1 MASDATHPLQV
12 VGIAKDARYEDVTGA
27 IAPYFYVPFLQHY
40 TGSSPESLELRTT
53 GDPTAMIPAV
63 ERTVGNM
70 APNLPIFEV
79 RTLHQ
84 ALYSLGGLLI
94 YQIAAAMAGVM
105 GTIGLILAIIGVYGV
120 LSYVVSQKTSEIGIR
135 MALGAKRADI
145 LRMVYRQGL
154 WIVGIGL
161 ALGHGATLGAAHLL
175 RSIIMVSPTD
185 PSTYLGV
192 SAILLAIALLAC
204 YVPARRAM
212 HVEPMQALRA
222 E

>member
-12 VGIAKDARYEDVTGA
+12 VGIAKDARYEDITGA
-27 IAPYFYVPFLQHY
+27 ISAYFYLPFLQHY
-40 TGSSPESLELRTT
+40 TGNSPQSLELRTT
-53 GDPTAMIPAV
+53 GDPAAMIPEI
-63 ERTVGNM
+63 ERTIGNM

-79 RTLHQ
+79 RTLRQ

-105 GTIGLILAIIGVYGV
+105 GTLGLILAIIGVYGV

-135 MALGAKRADI
+135 MALGAKREDI

-161 ALGHGATLGAAHLL
+161 AFGLAATLGIAHLL
-175 RSIIMVSPTD
+175 RSLIIVSATD
-185 PSTYLGV
+185 PMTYAGV

-204 YVPARRAM
+204 YIPARRAM